1 MTYQMGERFIPSL
14 SGWSEE
20 ASQMFYGNY
29 KWASTYTHGKNV
41 LDCACGSGYGT
52 DIVSQNCAS
61 VVGADVD
68 HAILKYGVEHYRNE
82 KVSFRC
88 FSITAIPYPDSFFDV
103 VVSFDTIEHVRDD
116 FRVLPELKRVTKEDG
131 CIIISTPLRNYR
143 KEQGEEGILDLTHIR
158 EYAAYEWLHM
168 LSLHFSEAEFFAR
181 DQNFEF
187 HEVHLNEYAGSPFD
201 IAFVRL
207 LRSPKSKINTIEAF
221 KHVHCLQLGRD
232 IKSLEI
238 EAAKQGSRPS
248 AQPKLSGW
256 DALRRRLYKHC

>member
-20 ASQMFYGNY
+20 ASKMFYANY
-29 KWASTYTHGKNV
+29 QWASIYTQGQVV

-52 DIVSQNCAS
+52 DIIAQNCTS

-68 HAILKYGVEHYRNE
+68 QAILKYAVEHYRKE

-116 FRVLPELKRVTKEDG
+116 FRVLPELKRVTKENG

-168 LSLHFSEAEFFAR
+168 LSLHFGDAEFFTR
-181 DQNFEF
+181 DQDFAF
-187 HEVHLNEYAGSPFD
+187 HAVHSKDYTGSPMD
-201 IAFVRL
+201 VAFVRL
-207 LRSPKSKINTIEAF
+207 LRSPKSGANTIEAF
-221 KHVHCLQLGRD
+221 KYAHCLQLGRT
-232 IKSLEI
+232 IKSLES
-238 EAAKQGSRPS
+238 AVARPGSRPLKQS
-248 AQPKLSGW
+248 KLSGW
-256 DALRRRLYKHC
+256 DAFRQRWYKRR